1 MQWFVGSCVV
11 LIRRTVDEVSQHGNS
26 NHNYVKGARALAF
39 VLHIMSG
46 MCTLVCNLNP
56 TWKTR
61 TPASMETTLER
72 STFTIQ
78 TDCFQ
83 YSITCSDRFFFFFLS
98 RRSSHTSRRL
108 SLFWRLWLL
117 KMTSWWIYVER
128 SGGRNAKLNT
138 NHFKHLSYLLHFTLL
153 GFLLS
158 KQIFSYLI
166 MHLTDVQIN
175 LGIFTKTLVCDHTSH
190 LPPPPPPPLFFF
202 QPI

>member
-1 MQWFVGSCVV
+1 
-11 LIRRTVDEVSQHGNS
+11 
-26 NHNYVKGARALAF
+26 
-39 VLHIMSG
+39 MSG

-98 RRSSHTSRRL
+98 RRSSDTSRRL
-108 SLFWRLWLL
+108 SLFWRPWLL

-190 LPPPPPPPLFFF
+190 LPPPPLLLPTNLIPSSRFHGQFYLALSQRDHHQFFTTF
-202 QPI
+202 HVPFLCRYTAKLPIQVIK